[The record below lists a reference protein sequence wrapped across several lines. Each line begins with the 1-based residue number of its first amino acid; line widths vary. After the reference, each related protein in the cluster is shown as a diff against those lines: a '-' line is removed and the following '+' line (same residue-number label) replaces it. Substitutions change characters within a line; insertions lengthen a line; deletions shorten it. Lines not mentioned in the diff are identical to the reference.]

1 MKLALTRIA
10 FTFVALCAA
19 GPSFAAEPV
28 RQDLFTAGENGYAM
42 YRIPGILVTAK
53 GSILVYCEARRAGG
67 DWGDIDLLMR
77 RSTDG
82 GKTFSAP
89 APIGSRPKD
98 AARNPAAVARKQGKE
113 GAITMNNPV
122 MFAAKDGAVH
132 LLYCI
137 EYGRVFYCRSD
148 DDGQTFGASTEI
160 TSVFDKLRSEYDWK
174 VIATGPGHGIQL
186 STGRLLVPVWL
197 SLGTE
202 GNAHKPSRV
211 TTVYSD
217 DAGKTWHAGALVTA
231 AKDPVAPDASETNA
245 VELSDGRVMLNLRH
259 TGATHFRAVT
269 TGPDGAG
276 NWSPLK
282 HDNALPEPICF
293 ASLQRYGGGKA
304 GSGKNIILFSNPHN
318 PTDRKRHNLA
328 IKLSEDDG
336 KTWPV
341 MKVLEPGLAAYSD
354 LAVGADGKIHCFF
367 ERGVDGKSYAR
378 LTLATLDLEWLK

>member
-1 MKLALTRIA
+1 MKIAARIGCAFIAL
-10 FTFVALCAA
+10 
-19 GPSFAAEPV
+19 FAALPSLAADPV
-28 RQDLFTAGENGYAM
+28 RQDLFAAGEGGYQL
-42 YRIPGILVTAK
+42 YRIPGVVVTAK
-53 GSILVYCEARRAGG
+53 GTILVYCEARRSGS

-77 RSTDG
+77 RSADG
-82 GKTFSAP
+82 GKTWSAP
-89 APIGSRPKD
+89 APVGKRPAD
-98 AARNPAAVARKQGKE
+98 AQRNPAAIARKQGKD

-122 MFAAKDGAVH
+122 MIADKSGVVH

-137 EYGRVFYCRSD
+137 EYGRCFYSRSE

-160 TSVFDKLRSEYDWK
+160 TSAFEKLRGEYDWK
-174 VIATGPGHGIQL
+174 VLATGPGHGIQL

-217 DAGKTWHAGALVTA
+217 DNGKTWHAGALVTA
-231 AKDPVAPDASETNA
+231 AADPVAPDASETNA

-259 TGATHFRAVT
+259 HGGTHRRAVT
-269 TGPDGAG
+269 TSSDGAG

-282 HDNALPEPICF
+282 VDNALPEPICF
-293 ASLQRYGGGKA
+293 ASLQRYSGGK
-304 GSGKNIILFSNPHN
+304 GSSGKNLILFSNPHN
-318 PTDRKRHNLA
+318 PTDRKRQNLA

-336 KTWPV
+336 KTWPIS
-341 MKVLEPGLAAYSD
+341 KVLEPGLAAYSD

-367 ERGVDGKSYAR
+367 ERGVDGKGYAR
-378 LTLATLDLEWLK
+378 LTLATFDLEWVK